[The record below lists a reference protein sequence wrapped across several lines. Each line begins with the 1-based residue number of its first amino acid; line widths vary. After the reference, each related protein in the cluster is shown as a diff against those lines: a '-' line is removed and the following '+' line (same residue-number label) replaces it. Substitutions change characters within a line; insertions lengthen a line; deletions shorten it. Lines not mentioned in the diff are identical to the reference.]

1 MLVFYMENT
10 CGAVL
15 YESELEPDS
24 MREAGQW
31 LSAKEFRTKKSGG
44 GTGLRSIE
52 QIAKSHSGTA
62 EYRPEEG
69 KFISRVILQTV
80 QP

>member
-1 MLVFYMENT
+1 MRT
-10 CGAVL
+10 
-15 YESELEPDS
+15 DS
-24 MREAGQW
+24 RGIETWGEQW
-31 LSAKEFRTKKSGG
+31 LSTKEFRTKKRGG

-62 EYRPEEG
+62 EYRLAEG
-69 KFISRVILQTV
+69 TFVSRVILQTE